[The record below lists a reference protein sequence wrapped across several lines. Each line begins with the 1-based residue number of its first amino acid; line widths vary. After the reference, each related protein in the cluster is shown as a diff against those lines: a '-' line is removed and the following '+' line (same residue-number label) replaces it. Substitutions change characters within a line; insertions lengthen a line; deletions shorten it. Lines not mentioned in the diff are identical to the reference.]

1 MNLAENDEYLYNT
14 ELYIIHNANADGF
27 HNLVKRFPASMLLK
41 QLEYTVQYDILR
53 ISDKEWN
60 ACEENKVFRG
70 IIAELQRRLSAS
82 NKPQPD
88 GDKVK

>member
-1 MNLAENDEYLYNT
+1 MAENDEYLYNT
-14 ELYIIHNANADGF
+14 ELYDIHKANADGF
-27 HNLVKRFPASMLLK
+27 HNLVASFPASMLLK
-41 QLEYTVQYDILR
+41 QLQYTVQFDILR
-53 ISDKEWN
+53 MTDEEWN

-88 GDKVK
+88 GDNVK